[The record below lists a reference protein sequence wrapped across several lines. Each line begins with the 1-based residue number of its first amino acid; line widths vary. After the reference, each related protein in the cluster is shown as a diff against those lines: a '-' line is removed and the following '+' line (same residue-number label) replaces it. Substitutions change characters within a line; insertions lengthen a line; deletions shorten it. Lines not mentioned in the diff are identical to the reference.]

1 MNCQTEGGR
10 TPRTPAEA
18 GRTPR
23 RRRRGG
29 GNCDEE
35 AATSVT
41 ESSAAEVSPRKT
53 GRGREAAGAGELQ
66 PRVQRRLLT
75 SGEEDAAASA
85 VSGSRR
91 ESKASPEIF
100 SGHSFVL
107 TSSRDTRLPLTE
119 PESADTDSEAGDR
132 GGARVPEP
140 RWLLP

>member
-53 GRGREAAGAGELQ
+53 GRAREAELQ

-75 SGEEDAAASA
+75 SGEEEAAAA

-140 RWLLP
+140 R

>member
-1 MNCQTEGGR
+1 M
-10 TPRTPAEA
+10 
-18 GRTPR
+18 
-23 RRRRGG
+23 
-29 GNCDEE
+29 
-35 AATSVT
+35 
-41 ESSAAEVSPRKT
+41 
-53 GRGREAAGAGELQ
+53 Q

-75 SGEEDAAASA
+75 SGEEDAAA

-140 RWLLP
+140 R